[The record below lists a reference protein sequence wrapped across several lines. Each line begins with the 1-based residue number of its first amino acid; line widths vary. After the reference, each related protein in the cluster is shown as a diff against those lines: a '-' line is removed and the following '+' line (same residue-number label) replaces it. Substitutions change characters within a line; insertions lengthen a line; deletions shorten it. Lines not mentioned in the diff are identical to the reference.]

1 MAYQFSCRDAG
12 HDLCGW
18 KVKASTEEEL
28 VRQLADHVKR
38 VHHLKTVPDTI
49 VNYAKTK
56 VRQV

>member
-1 MAYQFSCRDAG
+1 M
-12 HDLCGW
+12 
-18 KVKASTEEEL
+18 KASTEEEL